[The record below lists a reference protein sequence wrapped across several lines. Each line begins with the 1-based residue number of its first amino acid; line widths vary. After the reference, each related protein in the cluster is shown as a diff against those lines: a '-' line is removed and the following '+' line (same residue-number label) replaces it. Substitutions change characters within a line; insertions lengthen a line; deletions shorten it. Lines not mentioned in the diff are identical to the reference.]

1 MAKDDTILNIFTIL
15 FSVYVNL
22 LTIYGANGI
31 VHYKIT
37 SHHTC
42 LSSNT
47 ILCNVNGISVQQ
59 CVEECAILP
68 NCSAVSY
75 KRLYKLCELH
85 SVLFKDRV
93 ARSGESCLYVKRSDI
108 HSEEVSEVKKIINF
122 VN

>member
-1 MAKDDTILNIFTIL
+1 MAREEMILIYFTIL

-22 LTIYGANGI
+22 LTIFGANGI

-47 ILCNVNGISVQQ
+47 ILYNVNGISVQQ
-59 CVEECAILP
+59 CVEDCAILP
-68 NCSAVSY
+68 NCSAVNY

-85 SVLFKDRV
+85 SVLHENRV
-93 ARSGESCLYVKRSDI
+93 ARSGESCLYIKRSDI
-108 HSEEVSEVKKIINF
+108 HSEEVSEVKEIINS